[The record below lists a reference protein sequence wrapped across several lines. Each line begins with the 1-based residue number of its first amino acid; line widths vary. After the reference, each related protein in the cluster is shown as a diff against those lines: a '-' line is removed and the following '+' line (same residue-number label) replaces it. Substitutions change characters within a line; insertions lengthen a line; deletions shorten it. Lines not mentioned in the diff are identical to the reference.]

1 MQPRTPVCRFTSN
14 RVYYRRRQLL
24 VVFSVGVGRRW
35 WWQPGGGQR
44 WQWRRPVVSR
54 CWIFAKSAWE
64 HNETHD
70 KRLCPAD
77 TSAFVVPASQRLR
90 KKSAA
95 ARCAERQSPWFC
107 ACSSFLLANYSQAYF
122 VLSMQSSVSV
132 TFWLPHVR
140 PICNFA
146 VQQSLRLCRPFYFKA
161 YLQLRSAAVTTPMS
175 TFLFRPICKQ
185 NWGGICVM
193 F

>member
-107 ACSSFLLANYSQAYF
+107 ACSSFLLANYSQTYF
-122 VLSMQSSVSV
+122 VLSTVFQWHFGCPMLGLFATSQCSSHYAYVDLS
-132 TFWLPHVR
+132 
-140 PICNFA
+140 I
-146 VQQSLRLCRPFYFKA
+146 SA
-161 YLQLRSAAVTTPMS
+161 YL
-175 TFLFRPICKQ
+175 
-185 NWGGICVM
+185 
-193 F
+193 